1 VAGAE
6 VSSIL
11 NMVSFGKRRN
21 HGTAACDLA
30 DAVQNDFSAAIIEL
44 NGSVNFEVAPG

>member
-11 NMVSFGKRRN
+11 NMVIFGKRRN
-21 HGTAACDLA
+21 HGSAGCDLA
-30 DAVQNDFSAAIIEL
+30 DAVHNDFSAAIIEL
-44 NGSVNFEVAPG
+44 NGSVNFEAAPG